1 MRQGDALSVHS
12 AECCDAQRRGGRYPV
27 REHALSNSDANGAG
41 RRWELPGAQWYPVLE
56 GECDMRVP
64 QVSERIKEAPA
75 HALRGVFAG
84 IGQLLLITDKLRNK
98 ASHQDVSHARTP
110 VASKTVTDTTVTSSA
125 GRDAGTAPVDTAAAP
140 AAATAAP
147 AAPAPAS
154 AETVAEGEAVTAEP
168 VASKPAARPRRT
180 AAKPVTGKPVTA
192 KPPAKPATAKP
203 VTPRRTAAKA
213 AAAEAAESAGE
224 APKPPRRQ
232 SPRNF
237 DKTGNVRV
245 LGDKAAGAA
254 PAPERTAAAAEP
266 AAATEPTAAAAPLP
280 NYDELS
286 VASLRA
292 RLRNL
297 DVAQVR
303 QLAEYERAHTARAD
317 VLSMFERRIAKLEAE
332 A

>member
-1 MRQGDALSVHS
+1 
-12 AECCDAQRRGGRYPV
+12 
-27 REHALSNSDANGAG
+27 
-41 RRWELPGAQWYPVLE
+41 
-56 GECDMRVP
+56 MRVP

-75 HALRGVFAG
+75 QALRGVFAG

-98 ASHQDVSHARTP
+98 ASHQDVPQARTP
-110 VASKTVTDTTVTSSA
+110 GALETVTDTSVTSPANA
-125 GRDAGTAPVDTAAAP
+125 GPATAPAAAAAAP
-140 AAATAAP
+140 AEAVAADEAIAAE
-147 AAPAPAS
+147 PAPAKP
-154 AETVAEGEAVTAEP
+154 AVTA
-168 VASKPAARPRRT
+168 RRA

-192 KPPAKPATAKP
+192 KPPAKPATTKP
-203 VTPRRTAAKA
+203 ITPRRTAAKA

-224 APKPPRRQ
+224 AAPKPPKRQ
-232 SPRNF
+232 SARNF

-245 LGDKAAGAA
+245 LGDGVDSPVASAA
-254 PAPERTAAAAEP
+254 PAAAAATPEPAAAAEP
-266 AAATEPTAAAAPLP
+266 VVAAEPAAAAPLP

-286 VASLRA
+286 AASLRA

-303 QLAEYERAHTARAD
+303 QCAEYERAHAARAE

>member
-1 MRQGDALSVHS
+1 MR
-12 AECCDAQRRGGRYPV
+12 
-27 REHALSNSDANGAG
+27 
-41 RRWELPGAQWYPVLE
+41 
-56 GECDMRVP
+56 MP

-75 HALRGVFAG
+75 QALRGVFAG

-98 ASHQDVSHARTP
+98 ASHQDVPQARTP
-110 VASKTVTDTTVTSSA
+110 VAPETVTDTTVTSPT
-125 GRDAGTAPVDTAAAP
+125 GRDAETAPVAAAP
-140 AAATAAP
+140 AAAAGAA
-147 AAPAPAS
+147 A
-154 AETVAEGEAVTAEP
+154 AEGEAVAAEP
-168 VASKPAARPRRT
+168 VPAKPAASARRT
-180 AAKPVTGKPVTA
+180 AAKPVTDKPVTA

-203 VTPRRTAAKA
+203 ATPRRTAAKA

-224 APKPPRRQ
+224 TAPKPPKRQ
-232 SPRNF
+232 STRNF

-245 LGDKAAGAA
+245 IGDEADS
-254 PAPERTAAAAEP
+254 PTVSAAAEP
-266 AAATEPTAAAAPLP
+266 AAAAPEPAAPAAESAAAAAPLP

-303 QLAEYERAHTARAD
+303 QLAEYERAHAARAD
-317 VLSMFERRIAKLEAE
+317 VLTMFERRIAKLEAE